1 MKAGL
6 ENARPDAIVDVVVVA
21 YNSSETLRD
30 CVAPLAAAEWAN
42 VIVVDNDSTDGS
54 PDVVAGLPVRVIES
68 GRNGGFAFGVNI
80 GVAAGTAPWVLLL
93 NPDAQLTPI
102 ALETLMRA
110 GEADPAIAVCGPR
123 LENADGTLA
132 WSQRR
137 FTRLRSTWAQA
148 FFAHRLWPKAGWTDE
163 VVRDLAA
170 YESPGSPEWL
180 SGACMLVRRTALE
193 GIGGLDEGFF
203 LYCEDMDLCL
213 RLRAAGHDVRY
224 VPAATARHVGGA
236 SSAPGATRGIYA
248 RSRIGYARRHFR
260 RAAVPLEVAG
270 IAAGSLS
277 HLVVAGRQPGMRRGH
292 RAALRAVLREVI

>member
-1 MKAGL
+1 MKAG
-6 ENARPDAIVDVVVVA
+6 NADARQDAIVDVVVVA

-102 ALETLMRA
+102 ALETLVRA
-110 GEADPAIAVCGPR
+110 GEADPAIAACGPR

-137 FTRLRSTWAQA
+137 FSRLRSTWGQA
-148 FFAHRLWPKAGWTDE
+148 LFAHRLWPTAAWTDE
-163 VVRDLAA
+163 MVRVPAA

-193 GIGGLDEGFF
+193 AVGGLDEGFF

-213 RLRAAGHDVRY
+213 RLREAGHDIRY
-224 VPAATARHVGGA
+224 VPTASARHIGGA
-236 SSAPGATRGIYA
+236 SSAPGETRGIYA
-248 RSRIGYARRHFR
+248 RSRIRYARRHFR
-260 RAAVPLEVAG
+260 RAAVPLEAAG
-270 IAAGSLS
+270 IAVGSLS
-277 HLVVAGRQPGMRRGH
+277 RLAMATRHPGMRRGH
-292 RAALRAVLREVI
+292 REALRAVLREVI